1 VKCVGLPVVL
11 NETVAVLEPV
21 TLPSGLEEVKGTEVG
36 VTLPPLTLK
45 GTIGPC
51 EACFK
56 EMTGEGWRGLTGF

>member
-21 TLPSGLEEVKGTEVG
+21 TLPSGLDEVKVMEGG

-45 GTIGPC
+45 GTIGLCGP
-51 EACFK
+51 CFK
-56 EMTGEGWRGLTGF
+56 KMTGEGWRGLTGF